1 MGGCVYNKATY
12 GTCYRHVSRTTAISE
27 MEFFVTVV
35 NRGVLRI
42 FTNTVK
48 FKFQVFLTTY
58 VKSYEHIMF
67 M

>member
-1 MGGCVYNKATY
+1 MVGCVYNKAANP
-12 GTCYRHVSRTTAISE
+12 TCSRDVSRTTAISE
-27 MEFFVTVV
+27 MEFFLTTV

-42 FTNTVK
+42 FTDTVK